1 MAGSW
6 TGDCVRER
14 LFPLATQVPLSQTPS
29 TILVIAKEPL
39 IQTLMCSLV
48 DLSGHHAAKPNS
60 DETVADSIARV
71 RPRVVLLD
79 CEHDAACEDDAYRA
93 ASSVGAV
100 VLLFT
105 PSRSHAE
112 VADLAAV
119 RGLRSMALPIRLHE
133 FSETLQSS
141 LSS

>member
-1 MAGSW
+1 M
-6 TGDCVRER
+6 
-14 LFPLATQVPLSQTPS
+14 SQTIPS

-48 DLSGHHAAKPNS
+48 DLSGHRAAQPLG
-60 DETVADSIARV
+60 DETVGAAIQRV
-71 RPRVVLLD
+71 RPSLLLLD
-79 CEHDAACEDDAYRA
+79 CEHDCACEEEAYEMA
-93 ASSVGAV
+93 ANVGAH

-112 VADLAAV
+112 VADIAAE

-133 FSETLQSS
+133 FSETLQTS
-141 LSS
+141 LRA

>member
-1 MAGSW
+1 MS
-6 TGDCVRER
+6 DV
-14 LFPLATQVPLSQTPS
+14 PS

-48 DLSGHHAAKPNS
+48 DLSGHRAAQPRS
-60 DETVADSIARV
+60 AETIAEALARV
-71 RPRVVLLD
+71 RPQLLLLD
-79 CEHDAACEDDAYRA
+79 CEHDDACEDDAYRA
-93 ASSVGAV
+93 AASVGAA

-112 VADLAAV
+112 VADLAAE

-141 LSS
+141 LSA

>member
-1 MAGSW
+1 
-6 TGDCVRER
+6 
-14 LFPLATQVPLSQTPS
+14 LSQTTPS

-48 DLSGHHAAKPNS
+48 DLSGHRAAQPRG
-60 DETVADSIARV
+60 DESIAAAIARV
-71 RPRVVLLD
+71 RPRLLLLD
-79 CEHDAACEDDAYRA
+79 CEHDGACEEEGYEA
-93 ASSVGAV
+93 AASVGAE

-112 VADLAAV
+112 VADLAAA

-133 FSETLQSS
+133 FSETLQST
-141 LSS
+141 LRA